1 MSVDATKQRGAYF
14 PTSCKKGVCDFFLKK
29 WLTWVWPSDGGGGE
43 GGGAGM
49 VGSGWKGC
57 LVNLD

>member
-14 PTSCKKGVCDFFLKK
+14 PTSWKKGYVTFSKK
-29 WLTWVWPSDGGGGE
+29 KLLTWVWPSDGGGVD

>member
-1 MSVDATKQRGAYF
+1 MPQNRVVHVFQHLG
-14 PTSCKKGVCDFFLKK
+14 KGVCDFFLKK
-29 WLTWVWPSDGGGGE
+29 LLTWVWPSDGGGGE

-49 VGSGWKGC
+49 AGSGWKGG

>member
-1 MSVDATKQRGAYF
+1 MPHNRGVHIF
-14 PTSCKKGVCDFFLKK
+14 QHLVKKGYVTFSKKK